1 MSKLNKVVGIDV
13 SLTNT
18 AMYFGTGSYE
28 EVKGG
33 KERAATR
40 LRTMYDKILAHLK
53 KYKPKVAVIEG
64 YAFGARSRQHRL
76 GEIGGVVRLA
86 CVQAGVETIYEVP
99 PTTLKKFFTDK
110 TKRSSRNRFS

>member
-53 KYKPKVAVIEG
+53 KYKPKVAVMLLGPVPVSIDSG
-64 YAFGARSRQHRL
+64 RS
-76 GEIGGVVRLA
+76 A
-86 CVQAGVETIYEVP
+86 AW
-99 PTTLKKFFTDK
+99 
-110 TKRSSRNRFS
+110 